1 MSLYQHVPHP
11 HIARRKEAGP
21 VKVADQ
27 MPQGGGY
34 ARLNRWL
41 ALKVTAGV
49 GSMTCAYLFAVV
61 ALISLP
67 AAIKSGSVI
76 VIVAWIAQTFL
87 QLVLLSIIL
96 VGGNVQSAAADK
108 RAEATYLDAEAV
120 LSEATKIQEH
130 LAAQDSVLTSV
141 VSTLMAG
148 PGKHGREKHL

>member
-11 HIARRKEAGP
+11 HIARRKAAGP

-27 MPQGGGY
+27 LPQGGGY
-34 ARLNRWL
+34 ARLNRWV

-87 QLVLLSIIL
+87 QLVLLAVIL
-96 VGGNVQSAAADK
+96 VGGNVQAAAADK
-108 RAEATYLDAEAV
+108 RAEQTYLDAEAV
-120 LSEATKIQEH
+120 LHEAQQIQDH
-130 LAAQDSVLTSV
+130 LAAQDDVLTSV
-141 VSTLMAG
+141 VHSLPAR
-148 PGKHGREKHL
+148 PGKYLR

>member
-1 MSLYQHVPHP
+1 MSLYSHVPHP
-11 HIARRKEAGP
+11 HIAGRKAAGP

-27 MPQGGGY
+27 LPQGGGY
-34 ARLNRWL
+34 ARLNRWV
-41 ALKVTAGV
+41 ALKVTGGV

-96 VGGNVQSAAADK
+96 VGGNVQAAAADK
-108 RAEATYLDAEAV
+108 RAEQTYLDAEAV
-120 LSEATKIQEH
+120 LAEATEIQKH
-130 LAAQDSVLTSV
+130 LAAQDEVLTGV
-141 VSTLMAG
+141 VHALMAG
-148 PGKHGREKHL
+148 PGKYLR